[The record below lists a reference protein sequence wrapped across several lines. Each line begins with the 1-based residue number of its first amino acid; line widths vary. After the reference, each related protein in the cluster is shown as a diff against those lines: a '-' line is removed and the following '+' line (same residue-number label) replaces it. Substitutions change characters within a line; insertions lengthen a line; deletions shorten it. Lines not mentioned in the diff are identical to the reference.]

1 MTTED
6 NTTERSQPPAS
17 EKGTHTET
25 PWSLRPK
32 RHGDSWWVV
41 APKSDGT
48 EGYVAECVGRQ
59 EANESNARFIVTAVN
74 CHAELL
80 ATVRIAEE
88 YITHELNAPL
98 GTRIE
103 QRKITLPMLRA
114 AIANAERQAQS

>member
-1 MTTED
+1 MHTPLKSGLSFTTHNHPTRRWEISIYSAKGE
-6 NTTERSQPPAS
+6 TVATVRGAS
-17 EKGTHTET
+17 ESE
-25 PWSLRPK
+25 
-32 RHGDSWWVV
+32 
-41 APKSDGT
+41 
-48 EGYVAECVGRQ
+48 AEAIRD
-59 EANESNARFIVTAVN
+59 EFVTAVH

-80 ATVRIAEE
+80 AAVRIAEE